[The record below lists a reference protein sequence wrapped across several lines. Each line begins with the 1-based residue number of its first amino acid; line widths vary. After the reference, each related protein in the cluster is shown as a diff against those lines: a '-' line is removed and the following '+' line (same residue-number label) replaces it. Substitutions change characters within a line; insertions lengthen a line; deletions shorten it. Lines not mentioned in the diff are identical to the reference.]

1 MRLYPVPCVKHWG
14 QRPNWRVTSG
24 EVHSAQYGSNKFLIQ
39 KLNITI
45 DQAKQGC
52 LQNIPVGS
60 WCAGMQQMNMHFELY
75 DMMSII
81 DGSRKYPN
89 LKKTEDALEED
100 QNFLFAS

>member
-1 MRLYPVPCVKHWG
+1 
-14 QRPNWRVTSG
+14 VTSG

-39 KLNITI
+39 ELNIAI

-60 WCAGMQQMNMHFELY
+60 WCAGMLQMNMHFELY

-81 DGSRKYPN
+81 DGSRKCPN
-89 LKKTEDALEED
+89 ITTTENASEED
-100 QNFLFAS
+100 LKILFAW